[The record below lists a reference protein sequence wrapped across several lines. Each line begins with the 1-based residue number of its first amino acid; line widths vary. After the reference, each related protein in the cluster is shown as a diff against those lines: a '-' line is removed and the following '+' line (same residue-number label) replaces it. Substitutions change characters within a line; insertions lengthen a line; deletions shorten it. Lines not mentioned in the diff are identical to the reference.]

1 MIGTIGL
8 PQLLVVLAIVIL
20 IFGVGRI
27 GGLGREL
34 GSSIK
39 EFRRAVKDPDKEERG
54 EESPSATQITPPT
67 QPPAPA
73 APPPAEPAVAV
84 EPKSESKEPVESGT
98 RNGPNVF

>member
-8 PQLLVVLAIVIL
+8 PQLLVVLAIIIL

-27 GGLGREL
+27 SGLGREL

-39 EFRRAVKDPDKEERG
+39 EFRRAVKDEDKEKQG
-54 EESPSATQITPPT
+54 EEAPSTAQITAPT

-73 APPPAEPAVAV
+73 APPPAEPAVNV
-84 EPKSESKEPVESGT
+84 EPKAEPKEPVESGT
-98 RNGPNVF
+98 KNGPNVF

>member
-39 EFRRAVKDPDKEERG
+39 EFRRAVKDPDKEEQS
-54 EESPSATQITPPT
+54 EEAPATAQIQPT

-73 APPPAEPAVAV
+73 APPPSEPAVAA
-84 EPKSESKEPVESGT
+84 EPKAESREPVESGA